1 MIGLWIE
8 PRVPD
13 LKSFTIDAHPLPAC
27 RCNPRSFDL
36 PSYFDQDFGLRN
48 SSPTKKDRG
57 FNTPVLL
64 LPRRSPLVWVG
75 VWSQA
80 APYSRA
86 RLLRAAL
93 LWTGFAVD
101 ELIPCVTDA

>member
-1 MIGLWIE
+1 MCLEKHSRMFLRYAQPQRSTPYPLVTLWGL
-8 PRVPD
+8 RQS
-13 LKSFTIDAHPLPAC
+13 LSF
-27 RCNPRSFDL
+27 S
-36 PSYFDQDFGLRN
+36 FDQDFGLRN

-80 APYSRA
+80 ASYSRA

-93 LWTGFAVD
+93 LGTGFAVD